1 MNTRP
6 AQGIEGRVLRMSGN
20 QMPGLRSTHSAP
32 EPVATTVWI
41 FSGKIPG
48 QDPYWPV
55 SAAHH
60 HPHWHASVVSD
71 TCGRF
76 LIGLPSGEYTVFAQ
90 YDASLYLNAF
100 ASPRFYESVLVVEEQ
115 WTPVELINTEEA
127 TF

>member
-1 MNTRP
+1 MSTRP
-6 AQGIEGRVLRMSGN
+6 AQGIEGRVLWVSGN
-20 QMPGLRSTHSAP
+20 QLPGPKRNVADP
-32 EPVATTVWI
+32 EPVVTTVWI

-55 SAAHH
+55 SAACQ
-60 HPHWHASVVSD
+60 HPNWYASVVSD
-71 TCGRF
+71 ASGRF

-100 ASPRFYESVLVVEEQ
+100 ADPRFYQSVQVVEGQ